1 MKERPLA
8 VFDRVRNGEAADWLV
23 VAVAV
28 SLPWSTSAT
37 AILIPFLAV
46 ALLASL
52 DVASVRRELMTPA
65 GGLPV
70 LLWGLAAIG
79 MLWADVEW
87 SERFHGLRGYHKLIG
102 IPLLLAHFRRSE
114 RVQWVILGFLFSA
127 TALLVLSSLTWYLG
141 LARTWE
147 REQVELG
154 VLVKDNLAQSGI
166 FAICA
171 LALWG
176 QAIAWWRTGRGRLAL
191 VAILMGTA
199 FVANIVYVATARTTL
214 VVVAVLL
221 LLLGFRQFRWRG
233 MLTIGVL
240 AGVLASVSWVS
251 SPYLRIRV
259 TYIIAEVQ
267 NYPTSSALT
276 SAGLRLEF
284 WRKSVEFATAAPL
297 LGHGT
302 GTIEALFRHN
312 VTGDAG
318 TAAAVTGN
326 PHNQILAV
334 AIELGV
340 IGALALIAMWFAHLA
355 IFREH
360 KPIAWFGLTIVVG
373 NIISSLFNSHLF
385 DFTQGWLYVFG
396 IGALG
401 GAVLG
406 QKGAEAGTGPQRGA
420 RLPPWHFRRT
430 RNQNVAESVL
440 GPSRDVGSSRKVSPF

>member
-1 MKERPLA
+1 M
-8 VFDRVRNGEAADWLV
+8 
-23 VAVAV
+23 
-28 SLPWSTSAT
+28 
-37 AILIPFLAV
+37 
-46 ALLASL
+46 
-52 DVASVRRELMTPA
+52 
-65 GGLPV
+65 
-70 LLWGLAAIG
+70 
-79 MLWADVEW
+79 
-87 SERFHGLRGYHKLIG
+87 
-102 IPLLLAHFRRSE
+102 RS
-114 RVQWVILGFLFSA
+114 
-127 TALLVLSSLTWYLG
+127 
-141 LARTWE
+141 
-147 REQVELG
+147 VELG
-154 VLVKDNLAQSGI
+154 VPVKDNLAQSGI
-166 FAICA
+166 FAVCA
-171 LALWG
+171 FALWG
-176 QAIAWWRTGRGRLAL
+176 QAIAWWRTRRVRLAL
-191 VAILMGTA
+191 VAILLGTA

-240 AGVLASVSWVS
+240 AGVLASVSWVT

-267 NYPTSSALT
+267 NYPTSTALT

-334 AIELGV
+334 AIQLGV
-340 IGALALIAMWFAHLA
+340 IGAFALIAMWFAHLA
-355 IFREH
+355 TFREH
-360 KPIAWFGLTIVVG
+360 KPIAWFGLTIVVS

-396 IGALG
+396 VGALG

-406 QKGAEAGTGPQRGA
+406 RRVEAGTGP
-420 RLPPWHFRRT
+420 
-430 RNQNVAESVL
+430 
-440 GPSRDVGSSRKVSPF
+440 